1 MMVALVLSNN
11 KFGTIFP
18 HIFHSFV
25 KGAVVEMMVKG
36 VESRHGT
43 GVPLVW
49 KGPRAEEKISRRAA
63 A

>member
-25 KGAVVEMMVKG
+25 KGAVIEMMVKG
-36 VESRHGT
+36 IESRHGA
-43 GVPLVW
+43 GKPIVW
-49 KGPRAEEKISRRAA
+49 KGGRAEEEPRRAA